1 DKKGRKVRLFSVA
14 DISQREIWS
23 RLEFQRERRWKCKR
37 LNPYPLSLDVPGSP
51 HTYWGRFLGIPETSP
66 SPDEPDT

>member
-1 DKKGRKVRLFSVA
+1 MKTSNLKFVDTVTTR
-14 DISQREIWS
+14 REG
-23 RLEFQRERRWKCKR
+23 KCVCF
-37 LNPYPLSLDVPGSP
+37 LPYPLSLDVPGSP